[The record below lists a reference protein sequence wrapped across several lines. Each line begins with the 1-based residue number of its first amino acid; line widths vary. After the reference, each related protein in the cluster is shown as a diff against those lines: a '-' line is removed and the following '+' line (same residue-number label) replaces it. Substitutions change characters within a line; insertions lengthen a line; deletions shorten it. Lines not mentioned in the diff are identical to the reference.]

1 MTKPDARPG
10 TGTLPGYLSSE
21 EAAKFAGLPIG
32 LKRPLTM
39 YEEAD
44 MLAAG
49 LERKDIAGMKPEALR
64 ELADFVVDQ
73 SKIFLGS

>member
-1 MTKPDARPG
+1 MKTPDARPG
-10 TGTLPGYLSSE
+10 TGTLPGYLSLQ

-49 LERKDIAGMKPEALR
+49 LGRKDIAGMKPEALR
-64 ELADFVVDQ
+64 ELADLIVDQ
-73 SKIFLGS
+73 SEIFLGS